1 MCFLLTMLRAI
12 NLLYSSFPSIEST
25 QHMTGTSTSFMYF
38 QSLKT
43 MHFHV
48 YFLSCFQVQ
57 GCLMPII
64 CTVPSLKSSTPWWSF
79 GFESRPCPMNQVE
92 PERFSSNFSHLF
104 NEGINNAMNLNGFG
118 KPLVCPEIEIMI
130 SQQYSIKQ
138 SINQKSPLL
147 ESNTFLS
154 VGI

>member
-1 MCFLLTMLRAI
+1 
-12 NLLYSSFPSIEST
+12 
-25 QHMTGTSTSFMYF
+25 
-38 QSLKT
+38 
-43 MHFHV
+43 
-48 YFLSCFQVQ
+48 
-57 GCLMPII
+57 
-64 CTVPSLKSSTPWWSF
+64 
-79 GFESRPCPMNQVE
+79 MNQVE